1 MWLIILAENFEIMD
15 TPIISVITVCYNAV
29 VSIEETM
36 LSVLNQRYDKV
47 EYIVIDGGSKDGT
60 LDIIKKYANRLAY
73 WTSEPDKGIY
83 DAMNKGISKATGN
96 WLNFM
101 NAGDQFI
108 DNKVL
113 SKCFESSFHDNV
125 DVLYGDVVYKYKFG
139 KRMVEAGNIQQ
150 IINHMVFSNQSTFV
164 RKQIMKDGFNLKWRL
179 AADYNFLLGCFWEG
193 RKFVHVGIPMSLVEL
208 DNGATHNNYSQ
219 SRKEV
224 LGIHKQFGY
233 SFFKRYWLYFS
244 DLFHFYVSN
253 IMKHIM
259 PKLLLDKIYNI
270 SN

>member
-1 MWLIILAENFEIMD
+1 MND
-15 TPIISVITVCYNAV
+15 PIISVITVCYNAAA
-29 VSIEETM
+29 SLEETM
-36 LSVLNQRYDKV
+36 LSVLNQTYDKV

-60 LDIIKKYANRLAY
+60 VDIIKKYANRLAY
-73 WTSEPDKGIY
+73 WTSGPDKGIY

-113 SKCFESSFHDNV
+113 SKCFESNFYDNV
-125 DVLYGDVVYKYKFG
+125 DILYGDAVYKYKFG
-139 KRMVEAGNIQQ
+139 KRMVEAGNIQH
-150 IINHMVFSNQSTFV
+150 IINHMIFSHQSTFV

-179 AADYNFLLGCFWEG
+179 AADYYFLLGCFLEG

-208 DNGATHNNYSQ
+208 DNGATHDNFSQ

-224 LGIHKQFGY
+224 LDIHRQFGY
-233 SFFKRYWLYFS
+233 PFFKRYRLYIA
-244 DLFHFYVSN
+244 DLLHFYVSN
-253 IMKHIM
+253 IVKLII
-259 PKLLLDKIYNI
+259 PKSLLDKIYNI
-270 SN
+270 SNG